1 MVSNAGRRNEVT
13 ELLSAARDEWV
24 AKGKDVV
31 LKHYVAEEWALLA
44 LQGPKAA
51 AALQPLL
58 DIDLAQ
64 LRFMTSSLTAVDGHD
79 RYFFR
84 LLRLQN
90 LNLFNFAGAELL
102 GAGTRVKMDSKFASL
117 RLFQCKLL
125 YTFTSA

>member
-79 RYFFR
+79 RYYFGIYGYKILFYFI
-84 LLRLQN
+84 LQ
-90 LNLFNFAGAELL
+90 
-102 GAGTRVKMDSKFASL
+102 VPS
-117 RLFQCKLL
+117 
-125 YTFTSA
+125 Y